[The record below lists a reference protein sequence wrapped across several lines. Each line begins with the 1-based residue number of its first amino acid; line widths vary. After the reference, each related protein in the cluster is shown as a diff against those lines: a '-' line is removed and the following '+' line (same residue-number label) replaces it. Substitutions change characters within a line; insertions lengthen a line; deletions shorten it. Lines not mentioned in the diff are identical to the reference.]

1 MVITVSKVK
10 TFEPEFNGNKELPA
24 TDRIVVKYKNPTV
37 AMRERLIARPEVK
50 SHADTDGKLD
60 GVDIVM
66 GEINKAT
73 ALREMLVSISGCAY
87 ADESGT
93 EHAISNA
100 KELMEAPSEFN
111 ELTDEIVKKFEEE
124 LNKKVPEK
132 NSR

>member
-24 TDRIVVKYKNPTV
+24 TERIVVKYKNPTV

-87 ADESGT
+87 AGDDGE
-93 EHAISNA
+93 EHSINNA
-100 KELMEAPSEFN
+100 TELMNAPTEFN
-111 ELTDEIVKKFEEE
+111 GLVDEIVKKFEEE
-124 LNKKVPEK
+124 LNKQVNEK
-132 NSR
+132 NSA

>member
-10 TFEPEFNGNKELPA
+10 TFEPEFNGNRDLPA
-24 TDRIVVKYKNPTV
+24 TERIVVKYKNPTV

-60 GVDIVM
+60 
-66 GEINKAT
+66 
-73 ALREMLVSISGCAY
+73 VSISGCAY

-93 EHAISNA
+93 EHSISNA

-124 LNKKVPEK
+124 LNKKVDEK
-132 NSR
+132 NSK